1 MSMFNE
7 HNSYFLPTLYHE
19 TEIRKIQEWSISVQ
33 WIDNIPTIITVFG
46 YSNGKKQ
53 TTMLKILHGKNI
65 GRSNQTTP
73 YEQAISEAKSKWEK
87 KKLENYRQNVNDSI
101 QLLPMLAHKY
111 VDHKH
116 KVVWPVYGQK
126 KLNGVRCL
134 AFIKDDSVLYI
145 SRKGKAYE
153 TFDHWND
160 DLKNLFPSGTILDGE
175 AFNPKLGFQEIIRR
189 VKRVKTSRLNIED
202 DPLQYWI
209 YDVVLPT
216 FRYDERLEFL
226 MKRSSTNHIKIVRT
240 QLLESEAQLKQ
251 FHQQNLLNGFE
262 GTMIRSRSGLYKP
275 DCRSY
280 GLLKYKDFLD
290 EEFEI
295 IGGRSAQGRDEG
307 TVVFECKT
315 SSGQSF
321 NVRPKGTWDE
331 RKDYLDRIDQYVGQ
345 MLTVRFQEK
354 SEDGVPIFP
363 IGLRIRDY
371 E

>member
-1 MSMFNE
+1 MNE
-7 HNSYFLPTLYHE
+7 NKPYFFPTLYNE
-19 TEIRKIQEWSISVQ
+19 TEVRKIIEWSISVQ
-33 WIDNIPTIITVFG
+33 WIDNIPTIVTVFG
-46 YSNGKKQ
+46 YGDGKKQ

-73 YEQAISEAKSKWEK
+73 YEQALSEAKSKWEK
-87 KKLENYRQNVNDSI
+87 KQLENYRQNVNDDK

-116 KVVWPVYGQK
+116 KIVWPAYGQS

-134 AFIKDDSVLYI
+134 AFIENDTVLYI
-145 SRKGKAYE
+145 SRKGKTYE
-153 TFDHWND
+153 TFSHWDD

-175 AFNPKLGFQEIIRR
+175 AFNPDLGFQEIIRR
-189 VKRVKTSRLNIED
+189 VKRVKTSRSNIED
-202 DPLQYWI
+202 NPLQYWI
-209 YDVVLPT
+209 YDVVLPKVC
-216 FRYDERLEFL
+216 YDARLAFLKERND
-226 MKRSSTNHIKIVRT
+226 TDHIKIVPT
-240 QLLESEAQLKQ
+240 YLLESEVQLKRY
-251 FHQQNLLNGFE
+251 HQRNLIDGYE
-262 GTMIRSRSGLYKP
+262 GTMIRSRHGMYKP
-275 DCRSY
+275 DRRSY
-280 GLLKYKDFLD
+280 DLLKYKDFLD

-307 TVVFECKT
+307 TVIFECKT
-315 SSGQSF
+315 KSGLTF

-331 RKDYLDRIDQYVGQ
+331 RKDYLDNLNEYVGQ

-363 IGLRIRDY
+363 VGLSVRDF